1 MCKNYKSEGKE
12 SVKMC
17 NFTPNLMNVR
27 IIRIWR
33 EVGKPLRKQLTCLF
47 SVRN

>member
-17 NFTPNLMNVR
+17 NFTPNFNECSHNSHLARSRQATEKTVDLS
-27 IIRIWR
+27 IF
-33 EVGKPLRKQLTCLF
+33 CA
-47 SVRN
+47 